1 MPPIRPFQ
9 LSDLEPAAALAPHRR
24 PELLAHLRWCLYTP
38 YAEAFVHQ
46 HEGAL
51 RGFVTSLS
59 FAGSATLREL
69 VAAPATSDIL
79 HELLHFIL
87 EHHTRHG
94 RTSVVYTAPLLCHP
108 EPVEGWHPDII
119 GGPTL
124 EAAGFQPRETLLL
137 FQGGHFIQA
146 THEEVELITPAHT
159 LGLLHMDRQVS
170 GQDRAP
176 LLLEH
181 RFAAQAWVQDGKVE
195 GFLLPTLGRGLVVA
209 NTPTVGLEL
218 QRWLLPHQHEVLV
231 PATNTAACEHLKE
244 RGYTGT
250 IFGVR
255 MEYGDP
261 LAVDAQRLFG
271 VGW

>member
-1 MPPIRPFQ
+1 MNTETRP
-9 LSDLEPAAALAPHRR
+9 LEARDLEAAAALAGPRR
-24 PELLAHLRWCLYTP
+24 AEMLAHLRWCLHTI
-38 YAEAFVHQ
+38 YAHTFVHLAGGQ
-46 HEGAL
+46 L
-51 RGFVTSLS
+51 RGWVSSLA
-59 FAGSATLREL
+59 FPGSATIRHLITAGGPRDLMVEY
-69 VAAPATSDIL
+69 
-79 HELLHFIL
+79 ELLRYQQA
-87 EHHTRHG
+87 HHANNGCST
-94 RTSVVYTAPLLCHP
+94 VVYMAPPRKVSFLSS
-108 EPVEGWHPDII
+108 
-119 GGPTL
+119 
-124 EAAGFQPRETLLL
+124 AGFQDREEYLL
-137 FQGGHFIQA
+137 FQGGQFIQA

-159 LGLLHMDRQVS
+159 LGLLHLDRQVS

-195 GFLLPTLGRGLVVA
+195 GYLLPTLGRGLVVA

>member
-1 MPPIRPFQ
+1 MTRT
-9 LSDLEPAAALAPHRR
+9 HR
-24 PELLAHLRWCLYTP
+24 
-38 YAEAFVHQ
+38 
-46 HEGAL
+46 
-51 RGFVTSLS
+51 S
-59 FAGSATLREL
+59 
-69 VAAPATSDIL
+69 
-79 HELLHFIL
+79 
-87 EHHTRHG
+87 
-94 RTSVVYTAPLLCHP
+94 CHP
-108 EPVEGWHPDII
+108 EVPHNVR
-119 GGPTL
+119 
-124 EAAGFQPRETLLL
+124 PRR
-137 FQGGHFIQA
+137 
-146 THEEVELITPAHT
+146 VELITPAHT
-159 LGLLHMDRQVS
+159 LGLLHLDRQVS

-181 RFAAQAWVQDGKVE
+181 RFAAQAWVQHGKVE
-195 GFLLPTLGRGLVVA
+195 GYLLPTLGRGLVVA

>member
-159 LGLLHMDRQVS
+159 LGLLHLDRQVS

-195 GFLLPTLGRGLVVA
+195 GYLLPTLGRGLVVA

-218 QRWLLPHQHEVLV
+218 QRWLLPVRDHITLPAGQEQVHAHLV
-231 PATNTAACEHLKE
+231 KQGYVPEPHAVRLV
-244 RGYTGT
+244 RGAPLPWRPEM
-250 IFGVR
+250 V
-255 MEYGDP
+255 YG
-261 LAVDAQRLFG
+261 
-271 VGW
+271 W

>member
-94 RTSVVYTAPLLCHP
+94 RTSVVYSAPQHQQA
-108 EPVEGWHPDII
+108 
-119 GGPTL
+119 TL

-159 LGLLHMDRQVS
+159 LGLLHLDRQVS

-181 RFAAQAWVQDGKVE
+181 RFAAQAWMQDGKVE
-195 GFLLPTLGRGLVVA
+195 GYLLPTLGRGLVVA